1 MLREPHHYHHLP
13 HSTPAATWEI
23 NTKINLSEHINNS
36 PFEYIHYSICIP
48 VSGVKPVSEAADD
61 LSYMMSSPLMH
72 IESFLEAL
80 TNANKD
86 GRIVINK
93 QGNILT
99 RLVMKRE
106 HSRRT
111 GSVQWLLMPWLLM
124 SPDQQQPWLFWG
136 CTVHR
141 PAREYKVQFH
151 MLKSSQR
158 QCTRKTFMT
167 HQTKNIRHLS
177 DGLGIFYA
185 NLWNLPSDIWA

>member
-1 MLREPHHYHHLP
+1 M
-13 HSTPAATWEI
+13 
-23 NTKINLSEHINNS
+23 
-36 PFEYIHYSICIP
+36 
-48 VSGVKPVSEAADD
+48 SGVKPVSEAADD

-141 PAREYKVQFH
+141 PAREYKNAISYAKEFSKAMYPKNFH
-151 MLKSSQR
+151 DSTDICLMGLVYTMQICEISDQTFGPSH
-158 QCTRKTFMT
+158 RKCPMWLMNFMIT
-167 HQTKNIRHLS
+167 
-177 DGLGIFYA
+177 A
-185 NLWNLPSDIWA
+185 